1 MLLLSCLF
9 CLVFVSSSVLLWV
22 QGGVRLIEKIRVFAV
37 VLSTDQVLIS
47 HEMSGFFLFFLF
59 LGFITVGCLNFPF
72 RVKLG
77 AMSSLQLMLPVT
89 VESWN
94 KVLFDFE
101 AVLQLHCVIF
111 FFGDLPNIIYQSFS
125 EMTAGFICLYNCYI
139 LLSEILVIF
148 RFQEG
153 RVDPKWG
160 DGLNPNQISYN
171 VSCFRS

>member
-1 MLLLSCLF
+1 MLLSCLF

-111 FFGDLPNIIYQSFS
+111 FFGDLPNIIY
-125 EMTAGFICLYNCYI
+125 
-139 LLSEILVIF
+139 
-148 RFQEG
+148 
-153 RVDPKWG
+153 
-160 DGLNPNQISYN
+160 
-171 VSCFRS
+171 